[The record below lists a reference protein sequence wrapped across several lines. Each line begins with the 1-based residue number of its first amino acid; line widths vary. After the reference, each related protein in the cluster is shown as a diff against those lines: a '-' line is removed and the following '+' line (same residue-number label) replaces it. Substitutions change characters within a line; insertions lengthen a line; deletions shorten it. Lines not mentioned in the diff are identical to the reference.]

1 MLCTRTR
8 WPRCVPREACGGG
21 QLPQVLEINTPCF
34 ASRHVAHP
42 SPQTTLNAFMAAGR
56 GAWRDARERL
66 QALFSGSNPA
76 LQSDASLQAA
86 VMHELS
92 TVTMHLPATIG
103 DYTDFYSSR
112 EHASNVGTMFRGADN
127 ALQPN
132 WLHLPVGYH
141 GRASSIVTSGT
152 AVRRPRGQLQKDATD
167 PKAGSVFGPCR
178 LFDFELEMGAFVG
191 PGNKLGDPIPMA
203 DAEQHIFGL
212 VLMNDWSAR
221 DIQKWEYVPLGPFTA
236 KNVATTISPWVVTLD
251 ALEAFRAPTSAG
263 SQTDPE
269 PLPYLRDPTYS
280 SYDVKLT
287 VAIKPADS
295 KEPDGYVVS
304 RSNYTHMYWN
314 VKQQLVHHTVTGCNM
329 QPGDC
334 YGSGTI
340 SGTTPDSFGSMLELS
355 WKGSK
360 PVQLTEGVERK
371 FLADGDEVII
381 KGHCEKDGLR
391 VGFGECRGVVLPAH
405 TSEA

>member
-1 MLCTRTR
+1 MAATASGGSALTTWVDMPADCDWTIHNIPFGVFTPEGGDG
-8 WPRCVPREACGGG
+8 PRIGTAIGTKAVDLKALAKAGHFDAVYADTLAEACGGG

-112 EHASNVGTMFRGADN
+112 EHATNVGTMFRGADN

-221 DIQKWEYVPLGPFTA
+221 DIQ
-236 KNVATTISPWVVTLD
+236 
-251 ALEAFRAPTSAG
+251 
-263 SQTDPE
+263 
-269 PLPYLRDPTYS
+269 
-280 SYDVKLT
+280 
-287 VAIKPADS
+287 
-295 KEPDGYVVS
+295 
-304 RSNYTHMYWN
+304 
-314 VKQQLVHHTVTGCNM
+314 
-329 QPGDC
+329 
-334 YGSGTI
+334 
-340 SGTTPDSFGSMLELS
+340 
-355 WKGSK
+355 
-360 PVQLTEGVERK
+360 
-371 FLADGDEVII
+371 
-381 KGHCEKDGLR
+381 
-391 VGFGECRGVVLPAH
+391 
-405 TSEA
+405 

>member
-1 MLCTRTR
+1 
-8 WPRCVPREACGGG
+8 
-21 QLPQVLEINTPCF
+21 
-34 ASRHVAHP
+34 
-42 SPQTTLNAFMAAGR
+42 
-56 GAWRDARERL
+56 
-66 QALFSGSNPA
+66 
-76 LQSDASLQAA
+76 
-86 VMHELS
+86 
-92 TVTMHLPATIG
+92 
-103 DYTDFYSSR
+103 
-112 EHASNVGTMFRGADN
+112 
-127 ALQPN
+127 
-132 WLHLPVGYH
+132 
-141 GRASSIVTSGT
+141 
-152 AVRRPRGQLQKDATD
+152 
-167 PKAGSVFGPCR
+167 
-178 LFDFELEMGAFVG
+178 
-191 PGNKLGDPIPMA
+191 MA

-405 TSEA
+405 TQASVGGVMKGDTCRERLGGGSALWECAGMARWAVLASVALALSLPVLGNSASHYEVLGLTPSATTEDVRRAYKKLARKYHPDK